1 MARIEG
7 LTLGRGNRGL
17 LVVAAIAGL
26 AAAVLFIVAVNQG
39 DGGGSV
45 ANTSGAT
52 IATVVASQSIAA
64 GTEVTDRMV
73 EVKEVPGD
81 LLVAG
86 AFTDTQQVVGE
97 VAKVAIAANA
107 QITPAMIGSANNA
120 RGIDGVIPDGMRGA
134 AVGIDQVTAVGG
146 NLLPGNHVDVIGV
159 PENLDAARVA
169 AGEFVPAF
177 IIENREIISVGQE
190 AQEPLPAA
198 DSGDV
203 ATSGHVSED
212 VETQPDASTV
222 TLAVTPEEA
231 AILAVAQQSGIK
243 ISLTLRGF
251 GE

>member
-7 LTLGRGNRGL
+7 FTLGRGNRGL
-17 LVVAAIAGL
+17 LIIAGAAGL
-26 AAAVLFIVAVNQG
+26 AAALLFVLAVNQG
-39 DGGGSV
+39 DGGG
-45 ANTSGAT
+45 GAVVGGRT
-52 IATVVASQSIAA
+52 GNTVVASQSIAA

-73 EVKEVPGD
+73 QVKEVPDD

-86 AFTDTQQVVGE
+86 AFTDTQPVIGE
-97 VAKVAIAANA
+97 VAKVAIAAGA
-107 QITPAMIGSANNA
+107 QITPAMIGSANSA
-120 RGIDGVIPDGMRGA
+120 KGVEGVVPDGMRAA

-146 NLLPGNHVDVIGV
+146 NLLPGNRVDVIGV
-159 PENLDAARVA
+159 PENLDAARAA

-177 IIENREIISVGQE
+177 VIQDREIISVGTE

-203 ATSGHVSED
+203 ATSGQVPED

-243 ISLTLRGF
+243 ISLALRPF